1 MNIKTMIGDYK
12 NIKFLSCESEYVNN
26 RHNRLAEDVI
36 INIGLR
42 KHSFCKSNPK
52 YAIDKNRIISKL
64 SQISDKSTNLD
75 LDTFFN
81 WLYGIRPLST
91 FSSYIDQIKLKR
103 NAVHDDRNYR
113 KSANYRYHKNIRF

>member
-1 MNIKTMIGDYK
+1 MSFRTMIGDYRS
-12 NIKFLSCESEYVNN
+12 IKFLCESEVHNN
-26 RHNRLAEDVI
+26 MHNRLAEDAM
-36 INIGLR
+36 INIGIR
-42 KHSFCKSNPK
+42 KHSFWKGNPK
-52 YAIDKNRIISKL
+52 CAIDKNRIISKL
-64 SQISDKSTNLD
+64 SQISDRSTNLD

-81 WLYGIRPLST
+81 WLYGIRPLSI